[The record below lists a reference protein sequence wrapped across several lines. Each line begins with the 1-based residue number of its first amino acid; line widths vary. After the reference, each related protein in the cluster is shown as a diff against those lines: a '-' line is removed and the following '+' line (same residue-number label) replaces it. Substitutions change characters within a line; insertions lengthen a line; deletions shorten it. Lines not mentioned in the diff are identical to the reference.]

1 MTLSFVVMTHYNL
14 LFVKHTMLITQNHL
28 SYLQSVRD
36 LRKLGNCRLFVNEFL
51 LIQIPKFGSIEA
63 NSEVGSK
70 HPLMTLMDKIRKPL
84 LSFVIHEDP
93 LGCKGQESFIVGLQ
107 GILFLWQI
115 QTIHTFKEID
125 VYRTNLGNNS
135 QKKKKKTHE
144 RFLGFLLSEFKRFS
158 HSWLQSNSTAFF
170 HSLNYSPLFPALFHL
185 IGESYSTDVHK
196 VSHSLGR
203 KKG

>member
-1 MTLSFVVMTHYNL
+1 M
-14 LFVKHTMLITQNHL
+14 
-28 SYLQSVRD
+28 RD

-51 LIQIPKFGSIEA
+51 LIQIPKFGPIET

-107 GILFLWQI
+107 GILFLWEI
-115 QTIHTFKEID
+115 QTINT
-125 VYRTNLGNNS
+125 L
-135 QKKKKKTHE
+135 KKLMFIEQTWELITTTKKTHE

-170 HSLNYSPLFPALFHL
+170 HSLNASPLFPALFHL
-185 IGESYSTDVHK
+185 IGESYSTDVCQ
-196 VSHSLGR
+196 VSHSLER
-203 KKG
+203 KKGSASPRQSHLLSDHWTC

>member
-1 MTLSFVVMTHYNL
+1 M
-14 LFVKHTMLITQNHL
+14 
-28 SYLQSVRD
+28 RD

-51 LIQIPKFGSIEA
+51 LIQIPKFGSIKA

-84 LSFVIHEDP
+84 LSFVILEDP

-115 QTIHTFKEID
+115 QTIHTFKKID

-135 QKKKKKTHE
+135 KKKKKQPTKD
-144 RFLGFLLSEFKRFS
+144 F
-158 HSWLQSNSTAFF
+158 
-170 HSLNYSPLFPALFHL
+170 
-185 IGESYSTDVHK
+185 
-196 VSHSLGR
+196 
-203 KKG
+203 